1 MKLVSG
7 APRRAVAACALAAVF
22 WGMLGGAAAPA
33 RAGTV
38 EVLHWW
44 TAGGEAKSVAELRRM
59 LQSQGHALQDF
70 TVPGGGGDS
79 AIAALKVRVQAGNPP
94 GAAQLKGPAI
104 GEYGRMGVLANLDDI
119 AVRQSWDSQL
129 PGVVANVM
137 KYQGHYV
144 AVPVNVHRVNMMWI
158 NAEALRRIN
167 ARPPQSWED
176 FFRVADRLQRA
187 GIVPVAHGGQPW
199 QELLLFENVA
209 LGVGGAEFFRRAFVD
224 LDPATLNGPAME
236 RVLTTF
242 RRIKPYTDRA
252 SVGRDWNK
260 ATAMVMKGE
269 AAIQFMGDW
278 AKGEFRAAGQVP
290 GREFLCVPT
299 PGTERAYIFNI
310 DSFALFQLKDPAA
323 RTAQSAFVSTVM
335 SPGFQEIFNLNKGSI
350 PAVTGGDRQGFDRC
364 SQESSA
370 HFVASSLMKTA
381 VPSVSSGMVQNAE
394 MEGVMKQVVADFWN
408 DDRVSAE
415 ATMGRLAALSRKK

>member
-1 MKLVSG
+1 MKCVSG

-22 WGMLGGAAAPA
+22 SGLLGGAAAPA

-59 LQSQGHALQDF
+59 LQSQGHVLKDF
-70 TVPGGGGDS
+70 TVAGGGGDS
-79 AIAALKVRVQAGNPP
+79 AIAALKVRVRAGDPP
-94 GAAQLKGPAI
+94 GAAQIKGPAI

-119 AVRQSWDSQL
+119 AARQSWDSQL
-129 PGVVANVM
+129 PGVVASVM

-176 FFRVADRLQRA
+176 FFRVADRLQHA

-209 LGVGGAEFFRRAFVD
+209 LGVGGADFFRRAFVD
-224 LDPATLNGPAME
+224 LDAATLNGPVME

-242 RRIKPYTDRA
+242 RRIKPYTDKG

-290 GREFLCVPT
+290 GKEFLCIPT

-310 DSFALFQLKDPAA
+310 DSFALFQLKDPTAMV
-323 RTAQSAFVSTVM
+323 AQSAFVSTVM
-335 SPGFQEIFNLNKGSI
+335 SPGFQEIFNLSKGSI
-350 PAVTGGDRQGFDRC
+350 PAVTGGDRKGFDRC

-381 VPSVSSGMVQNAE
+381 VPSVSSGMVQNTE
-394 MEGVMKQVVADFWN
+394 MEGSMKQAVADFWN

>member
-1 MKLVSG
+1 
-7 APRRAVAACALAAVF
+7 
-22 WGMLGGAAAPA
+22 
-33 RAGTV
+33 
-38 EVLHWW
+38 
-44 TAGGEAKSVAELRRM
+44 
-59 LQSQGHALQDF
+59 
-70 TVPGGGGDS
+70 
-79 AIAALKVRVQAGNPP
+79 
-94 GAAQLKGPAI
+94 
-104 GEYGRMGVLANLDDI
+104 MGVLANLNDI
-119 AVRQSWDSQL
+119 AARQSWDSQL

-158 NAEALRRIN
+158 NADALRRVN

-209 LGVGGAEFFRRAFVD
+209 LGVGGADFFRRAFVD
-224 LDPATLNGPAME
+224 LDGPTLNGPTME

-242 RRIKPYTDRA
+242 RRIKPYTDKA

-278 AKGEFRAAGQVP
+278 AKGEFRAAGQAP
-290 GREFLCVPT
+290 GKEFLCIPT
-299 PGTERAYIFNI
+299 PGTDRAYIFNI
-310 DSFALFQLKDPAA
+310 DSFALFQLKDPTAMV
-323 RTAQSAFVSTVM
+323 AQSAFVSTVM
-335 SPGFQEIFNLNKGSI
+335 SPTFQEIFNLSKGSI

-381 VPSVSSGMVQNAE
+381 VPSVSSGMVQNTE
-394 MEGVMKQVVADFWN
+394 MEGAMKQAVADFWN
-408 DDRVSAE
+408 DDHVSAE
-415 ATMGRLAALSRKK
+415 ATMGRLAALSRRK